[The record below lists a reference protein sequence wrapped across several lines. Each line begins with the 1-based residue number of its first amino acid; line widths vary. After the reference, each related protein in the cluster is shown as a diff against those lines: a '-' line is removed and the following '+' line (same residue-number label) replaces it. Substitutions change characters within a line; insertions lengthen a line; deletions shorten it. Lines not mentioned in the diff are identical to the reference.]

1 VAVISESPPEK
12 RAPDDL
18 GLVQRFVNSADLE
31 TGEEE
36 LHSPAALVAWLAERG
51 LVAPSTRATAAELER
66 AREAREGLRSLL
78 LAHNGGAA
86 DPELVRGL
94 ERIASRAVLRAGF
107 AEGAPRLEP
116 AAPGVDGALARLL
129 AIVTEA
135 AAEGSW
141 QRLKACADEG
151 CRWAFYD
158 RTKNRSGRWCSMAAC
173 GNQQK
178 ARAYRERAKGAKEGA
193 DKKARS

>member
-1 VAVISESPPEK
+1 MAVISESPPEK

-36 LHSPAALVAWLAERG
+36 LESPTALSAWLAERG
-51 LVAPSTRATAAELER
+51 LLAQGTRTTAAELER
-66 AREAREGLRSLL
+66 AKEVREGLRGLL
-78 LAHNGGAA
+78 LAHNGGVT
-86 DPELVRGL
+86 DPEAVKRL
-94 ERIASRAVLRAGF
+94 ERVASQAVLRAGF
-107 AEGAPRLEP
+107 AGGAPRLEP
-116 AAPGVDGALARLL
+116 AAKGVDGALARLL
-129 AIVTEA
+129 AIVTAA

-178 ARAYRERAKGAKEGA
+178 ARAYRERAKGAKEDA

>member
-12 RAPDDL
+12 RAPDNL
-18 GLVQRFVNSADLE
+18 GLVQRFVNSVDLQ

-36 LHSPAALVAWLAERG
+36 LDSPAALSGWLAERG
-51 LVAPSTRATAAELER
+51 LLGRGTRATAAELER
-66 AREAREGLRSLL
+66 AKEVREGLRSLL
-78 LAHNGGAA
+78 LAHNGGTA
-86 DPELVRGL
+86 DPQVVKHL
-94 ERIASRAVLRAGF
+94 ERVASQAVLRAGF
-107 AEGAPRLEP
+107 AGGAPRLEP
-116 AAPGVDGALARLL
+116 AAKGVDGALARLL

-135 AAEGSW
+135 AADGTW
-141 QRLKACADEG
+141 QRLKACSDEG
-151 CRWAFYD
+151 CRWAFFD